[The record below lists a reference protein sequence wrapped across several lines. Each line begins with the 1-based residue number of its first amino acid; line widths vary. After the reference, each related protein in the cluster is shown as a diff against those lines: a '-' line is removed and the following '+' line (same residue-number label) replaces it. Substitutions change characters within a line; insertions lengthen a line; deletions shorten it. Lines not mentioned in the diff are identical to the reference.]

1 MLSCRLR
8 KILKVCMI
16 LTLIGSLFILA
27 AGLVLYFFL
36 NILLD
41 VYIDRFSKDLNV
53 TRHVINSHESLVP
66 SQDYLPEEL
75 DLGDWPRS
83 TAMVVIAFGASL
95 VLYSL
100 FGLFAATS
108 GKTDCLLV
116 LTTIMAVSL
125 MLQFLLFGCLTDMD
139 CSLNIEMK
147 DWLISSLY
155 EHYQVGARTNNTFT
169 FLMNSVMLTGQC
181 CGIDGPADFLKMG
194 NLNFSYSLEEKDY
207 EVLVLFPLA
216 CCGRTYI
223 HRGFKATLA
232 CAASRE
238 LSSINTVGCYED
250 VYEYI
255 HDNYGF
261 YLGAVIIFLIFWE
274 VLQIFIGLMIL
285 FAPSQVEKDAISQ
298 VLRAAKMDELN
309 DCDFYISE
317 REDEQ
322 PMSWKSVFVPYAA
335 RSVSDVK
342 PETTTQIW

>member
-116 LTTIMAVSL
+116 
-125 MLQFLLFGCLTDMD
+125 
-139 CSLNIEMK
+139 LNIEMK